1 MNILVVYNLWG
12 LLKICKTLHKQPL
25 TRTKEKVR
33 LKVDLGD
40 KNVLYLYS
48 NLTKLKI
55 EKNISIFL
63 ANSLEIILNK

>member
-1 MNILVVYNLWG
+1 MNSLVVYNLWS